1 MPWIGPSGLSIP
13 VPTQFMTLSSRVH
26 AQSRGMKIP
35 QTSLWT
41 FTRWILRESMS
52 DLLDCK
58 IGRPHPSI
66 FLDNRTQDEDG
77 ENDKRNTVSENKY
90 ALSELLSRWATRMCK
105 CCCAADQRPD
115 ESSRSEQTNS
125 SLEKNSGSGGS
136 PSSEAGSTNDNSNP
150 TPTFSGINQGTSSS
164 PEDSSTNDET
174 SASPPESSE
183 DFYPNS
189 SVDATSREQLVLS
202 SDNGSENPRSR
213 REENIPSPPTQHSF
227 NIHVPTR
234 LDILSEH
241 GIESFQ
247 AKSWGARM
255 AREIWEEVLS
265 NNEGERLDEEWGD
278 LIDNL
283 HTGPVVVLTQEETHL
298 NTPDS
303 GHGQELSSDED
314 SVRPSQRMLHHK
326 RRCDR
331 LTAPMSGGMETMRS
345 VHGSSPQKGEPIM
358 TGVLPDDTRSEQRN
372 FRAIRAVGQALARS
386 LGSVCN
392 RHTRPGG
399 EIAICGKGLKA
410 VVE

>member
-1 MPWIGPSGLSIP
+1 
-13 VPTQFMTLSSRVH
+13 
-26 AQSRGMKIP
+26 
-35 QTSLWT
+35 
-41 FTRWILRESMS
+41 MS

-66 FLDNRTQDEDG
+66 FFDNRTQDEDG
-77 ENDKRNTVSENKY
+77 ENDKRNTGSENKNPQSQR
-90 ALSELLSRWATRMCK
+90 LFRLATHMCK
-105 CCCAADQRPD
+105 CCCAADQRLD
-115 ESSRSEQTNS
+115 ESPRSEQTNS
-125 SLEKNSGSGGS
+125 SLENNSGSGGS
-136 PSSEAGSTNDNSNP
+136 PSPEAGSTNDESNQ
-150 TPTFSGINQGTSSS
+150 TPTFNGINHGTSSS
-164 PEDSSTNDET
+164 PEDSSANDET
-174 SASPPESSE
+174 SASSPETSE

-189 SVDATSREQLVLS
+189 SVDSTSREQLVLS
-202 SDNGSENPRSR
+202 SDNGSGNLNLTR
-213 REENIPSPPTQHSF
+213 REHMSTPPLQHSS

-241 GIESFQ
+241 GIEPFQ

-265 NNEGERLDEEWGD
+265 NNEGERLAEEWGD
-278 LIDNL
+278 LTDNL

-345 VHGSSPQKGEPIM
+345 VHGSSAQKGEPIM

-399 EIAICGKGLKA
+399 GTAICGKGLEA